1 MKLWSKGQTGDLPRS
16 KTQRDG
22 AFRRNGVGV
31 RRRALQAE
39 DRASLAHGRPEGDA
53 SCPGATGTGAVLLG
67 APNPE
72 LWNPGDTVGYGPLRS
87 ARCLSRGKEGDGE
100 LGPDGAASVVEF
112 RSLARTAMK
121 QHSSQCH
128 FWTVRGS
135 VLSQVDMA
143 GVAASR
149 PCRGARE
156 SSVCSVVWR
165 GSLPPLPGGVETQC
179 VFTTDSEGVCCSVSP
194 CLQLQAGPTTPKPTL
209 EKDLCF

>member
-1 MKLWSKGQTGDLPRS
+1 M
-16 KTQRDG
+16 
-22 AFRRNGVGV
+22 GV

-53 SCPGATGTGAVLLG
+53 SCPGATGTGAVPLG

-72 LWNPGDTVGYGPLRS
+72 LWNPGDTAGYGPLRS

-100 LGPDGAASVVEF
+100 LGPDGAASVVQS

-149 PCRGARE
+149 PCREMGTWCVLTSPAWQPPAPAGGRGDLVCVHYRLRRRLLF
-156 SSVCSVVWR
+156 SV
-165 GSLPPLPGGVETQC
+165 
-179 VFTTDSEGVCCSVSP
+179 
-194 CLQLQAGPTTPKPTL
+194 TL
-209 EKDLCF
+209 LAITSRAHDPQTHT